1 MDGVVRIEPR
11 GRQLIGGVAEFD
23 GYVKLRPEGERYFGC
38 GERTAGLEK
47 TGTRQIF
54 WNVDPPAG
62 HTASFNN
69 LYTSIPFVLC
79 LHEGR
84 AHGVFYDHP
93 GRVELD
99 PAKADPGRVTV
110 AASDQ
115 LAVYVLA
122 GPTPA
127 DVLER

>member
-1 MDGVVRIEPR
+1 M
-11 GRQLIGGVAEFD
+11 
-23 GYVKLRPEGERYFGC
+23 
-38 GERTAGLEK
+38 
-47 TGTRQIF
+47 F

-99 PAKADPGRVTV
+99 LAKTDPSRVT
-110 AASDQ
+110 SS
-115 LAVYVLA
+115 A
-122 GPTPA
+122 G
-127 DVLER
+127 DVLRST